1 MDETSYNS
9 GISADMQ
16 SGGSFARLQLHEDP
30 SLKQI
35 SEAIGQALGI
45 ETKLGKHCLK
55 LAITNVVKLDQKQ
68 KDYGPDAILRHGR
81 QGVLVRMDDKLARL
95 GNLLKQQ
102 RDAASTADLLKRTE
116 EELPNFEPRLDSWL
130 DAANY
135 GLIGAALETGLELT

>member
-1 MDETSYNS
+1 MEDSESLNQLAERLAEELGLETN
-9 GISADMQ
+9 
-16 SGGSFARLQLHEDP
+16 
-30 SLKQI
+30 
-35 SEAIGQALGI
+35 
-45 ETKLGKHCLK
+45 LGKHCLK

-68 KDYGPDAILRHGR
+68 KDYGPDAIRRHGR

-102 RDAASTADLLKRTE
+102 RDAASTASLLERTE